1 MTEHQIDKEKK
12 ISLESGHPVEWAREE
27 NYVFPLE
34 EFRTK
39 LKSWLDENE
48 IIQPVIFKNQLNMFF
63 NEEMPD
69 LSVSRS
75 SSRHSVTYIKKCWLK
90 KNQYGE
96 YNGKSF

>member
-12 ISLESGHPVEWAREE
+12 ISLESGHPVEWATEE

-75 SSRHSVTYIKKCWLK
+75 SSRHSVTYIKRKFDFK
-90 KNQYGE
+90 KINPTD
-96 YNGKSF
+96 